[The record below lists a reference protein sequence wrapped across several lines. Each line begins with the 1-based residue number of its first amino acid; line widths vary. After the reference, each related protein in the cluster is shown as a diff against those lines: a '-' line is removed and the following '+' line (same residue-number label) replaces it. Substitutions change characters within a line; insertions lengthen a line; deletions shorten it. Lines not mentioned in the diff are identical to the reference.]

1 MNDANQRLS
10 RKLLAEIRL
19 LVIHNKPAIPAM
31 LNKRQVVTIYHA
43 CPNDQNVGER
53 CHQALPSLE
62 RQVSA
67 LHYRKL
73 PFRSRKHF
81 SHFRDRQKGRKWT
94 LQNLAPS

>member
-43 CPNDQNVGER
+43 CPNDQNVSGSGLPIWMMAYVLL
-53 CHQALPSLE
+53 ALSVRHSMMPVPASELLIL
-62 RQVSA
+62 S
-67 LHYRKL
+67 
-73 PFRSRKHF
+73 
-81 SHFRDRQKGRKWT
+81 
-94 LQNLAPS
+94 

>member
-43 CPNDQNVGER
+43 CPNDQNV
-53 CHQALPSLE
+53 SDF
-62 RQVSA
+62 S
-67 LHYRKL
+67 RKIVAWNNA
-73 PFRSRKHF
+73 RSRQDSRHREDPF
-81 SHFRDRQKGRKWT
+81 
-94 LQNLAPS
+94 A